1 MATKPTKPDSPGAD
15 PPAKTPAQDGDRVS
29 DSPEGRLTRRRFIG
43 GVGGSAVAAAIV
55 PAQGAVPAAAADA
68 EVPSVSIG
76 NITLN
81 INGQP
86 HAINRVEARTTLLDV
101 LRNRLELTG
110 AKPVCERASCGAC
123 TVLMDGKA
131 VNACAILAMD
141 AEGAEITTVE
151 GLANGD
157 ELHPVQ
163 QAFIEH
169 DAVMCGFCTPG
180 FVVSLAGYLDQHQ
193 DATLTDIKTAV
204 SGNLCRCGTYTRIF
218 EAGETAARRMREGG

>member
-1 MATKPTKPDSPGAD
+1 MATKPAKPDLPGAELREE
-15 PPAKTPAQDGDRVS
+15 APAQDGTRAP

-55 PAQGAVPAAAADA
+55 PAQGAAPAAAEDA

-81 INGQP
+81 INGQT
-86 HAINRVEARTTLLDV
+86 HAINRVEARTTLLEV

-151 GLANGD
+151 GLAHGN

-169 DAVMCGFCTPG
+169 DALMCGFCTPG

-193 DATLTDIKTAV
+193 DATLNDIKTAV